1 MDTLTHALSGALLGR
16 AAGRCQP
23 LPGEPPPSV
32 RGWVGLGAAAFPDI
46 EGVLRFVDELLY
58 MEYHR
63 GATHSFLL
71 LPLWA
76 FLVGGGFHL
85 LYRRR
90 YRLGW
95 MVLIAALGIAIHVG
109 GDLIT
114 AYGTRILAPLSDY
127 APAPGWVLVID
138 PWLTLLIVLALL
150 ASWRRPHPGVAATG
164 LALVV
169 GFVSFQ
175 ALLNQR
181 AAAWGEAAALEMGWD
196 DARIRALAQPFS
208 PFNRAV
214 ILERDGA
221 YLRARVNLLRR
232 AALPVDPAHG
242 QLKQLSRSYRPLGDP
257 GWERFDLLPHDPA
270 RRALAR
276 GAWSSPAMA
285 RYRAFAHHPVLYRL
299 DSDGRATC
307 VWFTD
312 LRYWYQPVRAPFR
325 FGACRERVG
334 DTWTLYE
341 LLRDGSRARPLGS

>member
-16 AAGRCQP
+16 AAGRRQP
-23 LPGEPPPSV
+23 LPGGLPPAV
-32 RGWVGLGAAAFPDI
+32 RGWVGFGAAAFPDI
-46 EGVLRFVDELLY
+46 EGALRFVDELLY

-63 GATHSFLL
+63 GETHSFLL

-76 FLVGGGFHL
+76 FVVGGVFHL

-90 YRLGW
+90 YRLGG

-114 AYGTRILAPLSDY
+114 AYGTRIFAPLSDY

-150 ASWRRPHPGVAATG
+150 ASWRRPHPGVAVAG

-181 AAAWGEAAALEMGWD
+181 AAAWGQAAAREMGWD
-196 DARIRALAQPFS
+196 DARIRSLAQPFS

-214 ILERDGA
+214 ILERDGT
-221 YLRARVNLLRR
+221 YQRARVNLLRR
-232 AALPVDPAHG
+232 AALPVDPEDWR
-242 QLKQLSRSYRPLGDP
+242 LKQLYRSYRPLGDP
-257 GWERFDLLPHDPA
+257 GWEQFDLLPDAPV

-276 GAWSSPAMA
+276 EAWNSPAMA

-299 DSDGRATC
+299 DGDGSTAC

-312 LRYWYQPVRAPFR
+312 LRYWYHPVPAPFR
-325 FGACRERVG
+325 FGACRERVE